1 MFKQLVLIS
10 LFSLVI
16 TACAK
21 NVNEEF
27 MNINQWRPKVKI
39 TEGPSSKSNAVR
51 ALVVNRK
58 SLYEVFK
65 FKTPINLSKEMA
77 LSFFCKYEAEKDIP
91 LQFRYINLTDKA
103 GKKLNLNL
111 RGRKVIF
118 QDWAYYVFYLNS
130 SIKIDADFDYKAVKS
145 ITFYTSHN
153 KKIIDYNL
161 FLSLSPFC
169 LVENLPKSRKN
180 LVFNGDFKQGTPGMS
195 LIPGWSTSFW
205 TKIKGKVTLE
215 PDRTIKWDNPAGAK
229 GQIYSRNI
237 SVKPGKQYQLKLIVK
252 TGDTKKISCLIRW
265 QNADYKPLKDKSGKK
280 LIKRFRLKVSPDSK
294 FMETAAMFKVPAN
307 ARFATLYFINTQ
319 KSVICYKNIMVS
331 SILEKIDEV
340 KK

>member
-1 MFKQLVLIS
+1 MLKQISFIFLFHLLV
-10 LFSLVI
+10 V
-16 TACAK
+16 ACAADISK
-21 NVNEEF
+21 EFVNVG
-27 MNINQWRPKVKI
+27 QWRPKVKI

-65 FKTPINLSKEMA
+65 FKTPVNLSKEMA

-130 SIKIDADFDYKAVKS
+130 SIKTDADFDYKAVKS

-161 FLSLSPFC
+161 FLSLSPFN
-169 LVENLPKSRKN
+169 LVENLPESRKN
-180 LVFNGDFKQGTPGMS
+180 LVFNGDF
-195 LIPGWSTSFW
+195 
-205 TKIKGKVTLE
+205 
-215 PDRTIKWDNPAGAK
+215 
-229 GQIYSRNI
+229 
-237 SVKPGKQYQLKLIVK
+237 
-252 TGDTKKISCLIRW
+252 
-265 QNADYKPLKDKSGKK
+265 
-280 LIKRFRLKVSPDSK
+280 
-294 FMETAAMFKVPAN
+294 
-307 ARFATLYFINTQ
+307 
-319 KSVICYKNIMVS
+319 
-331 SILEKIDEV
+331 
-340 KK
+340 